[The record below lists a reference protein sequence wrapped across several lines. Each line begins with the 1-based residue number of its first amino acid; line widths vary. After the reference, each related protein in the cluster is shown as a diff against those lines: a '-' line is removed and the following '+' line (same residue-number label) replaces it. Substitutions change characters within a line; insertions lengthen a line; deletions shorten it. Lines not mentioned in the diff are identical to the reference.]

1 MPRDRGIRKSYIDKR
16 IIELIKELK
25 IELELEL
32 EWELQKES
40 LEVNASW
47 NCNSLSISEVN

>member
-16 IIELIKELK
+16 IIELK